1 MIKTSFLNP
10 QKLPLVIK
18 PAVDEKENAA
28 DLDLLVET
36 ARSGRDFFR
45 EKLLTHG
52 ALLFRGYQVRSVS
65 DLERFVDEFS
75 GGEKLFN
82 YAGGV
87 SPRNPLGGGGKGGG
101 VYTSTEYPAQY
112 ALSLHNELSY
122 ADVYPRHLYFCCL
135 TPAAAGGETT
145 LGDSRRILQ
154 NIDAEIAE
162 LFKNKKICYVRNLHA
177 VKGDGYSWQEAFET
191 DDKQTVEACCRKIG
205 AQFQWQTSGGLRVR
219 QIRPAIIKHPLTGE
233 EVWFNQADGFHP
245 SNLDA
250 ETYQTLIAAMSEDEF
265 RLNVYFGD
273 GSPIDLETLAHIR
286 AVLQSETIPHRWQ
299 AGDVLILDN
308 ILAAHGRLP
317 FTGARKIALAMT

>member
-1 MIKTSFLNP
+1 MIKTSFPNP
-10 QKLPLVIK
+10 QKLPLVVEPDDALK
-18 PAVDEKENAA
+18 NAA
-28 DLDLLVET
+28 DLSLLVET
-36 ARSGRDFFR
+36 INARRDFFQQ
-45 EKLLTHG
+45 KLLRHG
-52 ALLFRGYQVRSVS
+52 AILFRGYRIRSAG
-65 DLERFVDEFS
+65 DLEHFVQKFS

-87 SPRNPLGGGGKGGG
+87 SPRNALGASGG

-135 TPAAAGGETT
+135 IPAGTGGETT

-154 NIDAEIAE
+154 NIDAKIIES
-162 LFKNKKICYVRNLHA
+162 FKNKKIRYVRNLYPET
-177 VKGDGYSWQEAFET
+177 GSGYSWQEAFET
-191 DDKQTVEACCRKIG
+191 VDKREVEDCCRKIG
-205 AQFQWQTSGGLRVR
+205 AKFQWKAGDVLRLS
-219 QIRPAIIKHPLTGE
+219 QIRPAIMTHPLTGE

-250 ETYQTLIAAMSEDEF
+250 ETYKWLSATLSEDEF
-265 RLNVYFGD
+265 RLNVFFGD

-299 AGDVLILDN
+299 AGDVLIVDN
-308 ILAAHGRLP
+308 ILAAHGRMP

>member
-10 QKLPLVIK
+10 RKLPLVVEPDDALK
-18 PAVDEKENAA
+18 NAA
-28 DLDLLVET
+28 DLSLLVET
-36 ARSGRDFFR
+36 AAARRDFFR
-45 EKLLTHG
+45 QKLLRHG
-52 ALLFRGYQVRSVS
+52 AILFRGYRILSVG
-65 DLERFVDEFS
+65 DLEHFVGKFS

-87 SPRNPLGGGGKGGG
+87 SPRSALGASGG
-101 VYTSTEYPAQY
+101 VYTSTEYPSQF

-135 TPAAAGGETT
+135 IPAETGGETT
-145 LGDSRRILQ
+145 LGDSRRILK
-154 NIDAEIAE
+154 NIDAEVIEA
-162 LFKNKKICYVRNLHA
+162 FKNKKVRYVRNLYPDA
-177 VKGDGYSWQEAFET
+177 GSGYSWQEAFET
-191 DDKQTVEACCRKIG
+191 GDKRAVEDCCRKIG
-205 AQFQWQTSGGLRVR
+205 AKFEWKAGDVLRVS
-219 QIRPAIIKHPLTGE
+219 QIRPAILAHPATGE

-250 ETYQTLIAAMSEDEF
+250 ETYKTLSATLSEDEF
-265 RLNVYFGD
+265 RLNVFFGD
-273 GSPIDLETLAHIR
+273 GSPITPETLAHIR

-308 ILAAHGRLP
+308 ILAAHGRMP